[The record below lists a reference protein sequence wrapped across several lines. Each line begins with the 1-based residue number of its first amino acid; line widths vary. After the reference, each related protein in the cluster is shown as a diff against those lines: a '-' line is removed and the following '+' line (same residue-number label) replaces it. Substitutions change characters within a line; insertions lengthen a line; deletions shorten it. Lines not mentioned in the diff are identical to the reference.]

1 MSNYNLN
8 PALQADIE
16 VAREIVIRLGSELK
30 GKKIGESR
38 KREEEGKRGDDMS
51 VHIAWNRVVSAW
63 QGLQRAGAE
72 SRVCKYLLFLV
83 FFFQSRVDQRAF
95 VFGKRANFL
104 LLGVSV

>member
-1 MSNYNLN
+1 M
-8 PALQADIE
+8 E
-16 VAREIVIRLGSELK
+16 
-30 GKKIGESR
+30 KKKAGDVN
-38 KREEEGKRGDDMS
+38 KTREEGSKMEKEKDMS
-51 VHIAWNRVVSAW
+51 VHVVWNRTISAW
-63 QGLQRAGAE
+63 EGLQRAGAE